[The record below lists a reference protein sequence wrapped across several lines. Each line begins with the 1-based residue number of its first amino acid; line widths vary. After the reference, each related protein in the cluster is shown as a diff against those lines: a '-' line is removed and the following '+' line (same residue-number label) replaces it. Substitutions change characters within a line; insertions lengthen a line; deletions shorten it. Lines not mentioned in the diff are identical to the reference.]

1 MTALAARWRALPF
14 AVRLAIVLL
23 AGVAV
28 LLLLLLRSWTAA
40 AGITAGL
47 LGGDLLRA
55 QGRRARAA
63 ADEARADSDD
73 LQARARAADKRTQAK
88 AAAAEV
94 RRRTFGRDL
103 GDDLDAV
110 GDDAEA
116 RARRRLGR

>member
-28 LLLLLLRSWTAA
+28 LLLLRSWTAA

-63 ADEARADSDD
+63 ADEAKADGAK
-73 LQARARAADKRTQAK
+73 LEARARAADKRGQAK

-103 GDDLDAV
+103 GDDLD
-110 GDDAEA
+110 DAGEDAAA
-116 RARRRLGR
+116 RAARRLGR

>member
-1 MTALAARWRALPF
+1 MSALAARWRALPF

-23 AGVAV
+23 AGVSV
-28 LLLLLLRSWTAA
+28 LLLLRSWMAA

-47 LGGDLLRA
+47 LGGALLRA

-63 ADEARADSDD
+63 ADEARAAAAD
-73 LQARARAADKRTQAK
+73 LQARARAADKRAQAK

-103 GDDLDAV
+103 GDDLDAA

-116 RARRRLGR
+116 RASRRLGL